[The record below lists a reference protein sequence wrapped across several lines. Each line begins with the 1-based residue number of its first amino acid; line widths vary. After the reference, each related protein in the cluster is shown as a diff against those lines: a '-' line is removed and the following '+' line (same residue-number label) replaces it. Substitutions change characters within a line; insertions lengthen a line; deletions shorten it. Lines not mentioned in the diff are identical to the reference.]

1 MFLDRYIGEAEGYM
15 ELTPFTS
22 KSGKNWGKI
31 MMSNHS
37 GGGQGLY
44 NDYLF
49 TEEDFPDLYKIIE
62 ETFNTNDKIRLHC
75 DFDYIEILSVS
86 DSCEKDIIYLKIK
99 NLKDIEN
106 KRLQEIVREL
116 YIKKGNLI
124 FSGRVFRNV
133 RGRCIKDDSGQWKD
147 FIDTKLG
154 YKIKK
159 SEGQYFYGYVVDKHP
174 YEFIV
179 KEQAESVSLIKPHFW
194 EEVISLNPRR
204 KLVKFCYSHKEQ
216 DFRFDSDSITI
227 DAQNKIRELFD
238 TQEEYIINHID
249 SFKAE
254 DDITFIANI
263 NVNTNDFYY
272 YISNNENTLKE
283 LENQSHVFERK
294 ISNIYAEKLK
304 GTKKKYLKLSFQV
317 AKAAIMSRNMSHNL
331 GSHVMSYVKQSLS
344 SVDNM
349 FHDNVVAQ
357 LFKDE
362 AKEEISFPF
371 LLGLG
376 HFFSYLQ
383 ERQDFIATIATD
395 HIPNYSTV
403 NFKDHIY
410 DELNPDKRYQRHK
423 DHKNLEIDNI
433 LLGNIAQSEGL
444 GRKTSPTKDT
454 SLADIVLKFRNFAG
468 DTPDAGS
475 PAEKNLEEMRRY
487 ELSLPGGIVG
497 RQAIFSIVENVIRNA
512 AKHGNW
518 RDAGKLELTFDIYDY
533 IHDRDSERI
542 SIDDKI
548 DDESLSLQEVL
559 KRYYFSSKD
568 KYDNYIITLTDN
580 LSVSK
585 ESLGNLRRALNE
597 EYVDPETGTIS
608 DRNKGIKEMRISSAW
623 IRSLDK
629 QKEEFTVS
637 YLSQEQN
644 TLTEK
649 EWQNDKHW
657 YYEEEESNKISPLIY
672 ARISKSKEGTQGLQ
686 YIFCVPIPK
695 TIAVVSN
702 NIDVDI
708 LRKANTKL
716 YEKGWRIFSP
726 KDFLDIQTDKSF
738 EFVILDDKDEDK
750 DLYKKIRQKTSSRL
764 NRISELNSLYGLV
777 EQINTGKID
786 DIDFNGIYSQL
797 YCHLAAFQE
806 NDKIA
811 ILDSKATARHKDALQ
826 AVAIPRGGS
835 YLSAAGGKVSISDG
849 VKVEPYIYRTHH
861 DSKSEF
867 LNFMKDCAPGGVF
880 QNFKY
885 VEGISGNNSTD
896 RIVRNEAIDDIW
908 FFKHLHAMKT
918 KVAIFDERI
927 FSKVFGLKESDF
939 FEDIIVTDNN
949 IRDVK
954 SDIAKKYPEDILQ
967 LPSLRTPD
975 AIKEYLKGK
984 GFPKECDVNSD
995 NFTAKVFEQKNV
1007 FVYSLIRSK
1016 VDASVYH
1023 LVGLKDF
1030 KKKEAE
1036 FVCCCGRLASF
1047 SWDIKKEELIINSTA
1062 ELRGQFDKISIHQG
1076 LLDKLYTAFG
1086 IRNHDNE
1093 AALKEKLTYYFYKFF
1108 SKSEGKDA
1116 IEFLHEDSEYKG
1128 WFLPGMVIHSGRSK
1142 PGEKDMPQLLPF
1154 IQYASIEHTVF
1165 DCKLSLVELLDFA
1178 RYE

>member
-1 MFLDRYIGEAEGYM
+1 MYLDRYIGQYEGFHLNLDY
-15 ELTPFTS
+15 FTS
-22 KSGKNWGKI
+22 KSGIVWRKVTLSTSLEGY
-31 MMSNHS
+31 
-37 GGGQGLY
+37 GLSV
-44 NDYLF
+44 DFLF
-49 TEEDFPDLYKIIE
+49 LDEEFPDLYTVIKN
-62 ETFNTNDKIRLHC
+62 TFNEEEKINLYC
-75 DFDYIEILSVS
+75 NFDYLEIISVS
-86 DSCEKDIIYLKIK
+86 NSHDKDIIYLKI
-99 NLKDIEN
+99 NDLENIEN
-106 KRLQEIVREL
+106 KRLQDIVREL
-116 YIKKGNLI
+116 YIKKGDLI
-124 FSGRVFRNV
+124 FSGNVFRKV
-133 RGRCIKDDSGQWKD
+133 GKKCINDDSGEWKD
-147 FIDTKLG
+147 FIDTELG

-159 SEGQYFYGYVVDKHP
+159 SEGQYYYGYVVENQPH
-174 YEFIV
+174 ERIV
-179 KEQAESVSLIKPHFW
+179 NNKEESVSLIKPHFW

-254 DDITFIANI
+254 DDITFVANI

-357 LFKDE
+357 LFRDE

-383 ERQDFIATIATD
+383 ERQDFIATIATEY
-395 HIPNYSTV
+395 IPNYSTV
-403 NFKDHIY
+403 NFKDQIY

-433 LLGNIAQSEGL
+433 LLGNIALSEGL
-444 GRKTSPTKDT
+444 GRQIAPTRNT
-454 SLADIVLKFRNFAG
+454 SLSDIVLKFRDFNG
-468 DTPDAGS
+468 NTPDVGS
-475 PAEKNLEEMRRY
+475 PAEKSLEEMRKY
-487 ELSLPGGIVG
+487 DFNLPGGIVG

-518 RDAGKLELTFDIYDY
+518 RDVGKLELTFDIYDY
-533 IHDRDSERI
+533 FHDRDSKRI
-542 SIDDKI
+542 PTDDNI
-548 DDESLSLQEVL
+548 DDESLSLREVID
-559 KRYYFSSKD
+559 RYYFSALD

-585 ESLGNLRRALNE
+585 ESLGNLRRSLTE
-597 EYVDPETGTIS
+597 DYVETIWNG
-608 DRNKGIKEMRISSAW
+608 NKGIKEMRISSAW
-623 IRSLDK
+623 IRSLDEN
-629 QKEEFTVS
+629 KEKFSVS
-637 YLSQEQN
+637 YLSEEQN
-644 TLTEK
+644 SLTE
-649 EWQNDKHW
+649 EGWQNDKNW
-657 YYEEEESNKISPLIY
+657 YYKKDEANKLNSPLIY
-672 ARISKSKEGTQGLQ
+672 VRISKSKEGTQRLQ

-695 TIAVVSN
+695 TIAVVSEKF
-702 NIDVDI
+702 DPDF

-716 YEKGWRIFSP
+716 YENGWRIFSP
-726 KDFLDIQTDKSF
+726 EDFLDIQTDKSF
-738 EFVILDDKDEDK
+738 EFIILDDWDANKE
-750 DLYKKIRQKTSSRL
+750 LYNKIRQKTSSRL
-764 NRISELNSLYGLV
+764 IRTSELNALDGLV
-777 EQINTGKID
+777 EQINTGEID
-786 DIDFNGIYSQL
+786 YFDFNDIYSQL

-806 NDKIA
+806 DDKIA
-811 ILDSKATARHKDALQ
+811 ILDEKATARHEGRLQ
-826 AVAIPRGGS
+826 SVANPYGGS

-849 VKVEPYIYRTHH
+849 EKVEPYIYRTHH

-867 LNFMKDCAPGGVF
+867 LNFIENSAPGGDF

-896 RIVRNEAIDDIW
+896 RFVRNEKIDDIW

-939 FEDIIVTDNN
+939 YREIVATTDNIKEIKVYLEQEYPDDLYN
-949 IRDVK
+949 YSFLDTPDELNHYLASK
-954 SDIAKKYPEDILQ
+954 NLSSECDSETDNYIAK
-967 LPSLRTPD
+967 T
-975 AIKEYLKGK
+975 
-984 GFPKECDVNSD
+984 
-995 NFTAKVFEQKNV
+995 FEQKNV
-1007 FVYSLIRSK
+1007 FVYNLIRSK
-1016 VDASVYH
+1016 DNPSVYH
-1023 LVGLKDF
+1023 LIGLKDF
-1030 KKKEAE
+1030 KKKEAG
-1036 FVCCCGRLASF
+1036 FLCCCGRLASF
-1047 SWDIKKEELIINSTA
+1047 SWDKEKEELIIDSTA

-1093 AALKEKLTYYFYKFF
+1093 AALKEKLTYYFYQFF
-1108 SKSEGKDA
+1108 SRRKG
-1116 IEFLHEDSEYKG
+1116 EDSIEILHNNPEYNG
-1128 WFLPGMVIHSGRSK
+1128 WFLPGMAIHSGRSK
-1142 PGEKDMPQLLPF
+1142 PGEKDMPQMLPF
-1154 IQYASIEHTVF
+1154 IQYASIEHAVF